1 MSGENVDSGGIDV
14 VRRSSLL
21 ALYDRLNHYICMVKP
36 QSVDAKLEPDC
47 GCDLGDEPEVATLLT
62 VTFSFHLRSPYVLF
76 RLVQVC
82 AEMAKEEK
90 ATRAFDKWELVRM
103 LQEKR
108 QMANEEI
115 AIR

>member
-1 MSGENVDSGGIDV
+1 MLTPTSN
-14 VRRSSLL
+14 
-21 ALYDRLNHYICMVKP
+21 P
-36 QSVDAKLEPDC
+36 T
-47 GCDLGDEPEVATLLT
+47 GCDLGDVRTRRCHA
-62 VTFSFHLRSPYVLF
+62 VGTFLCSPDLHRPYALF

-115 AIR
+115 ATR